1 MANSLMDQIK
11 QLREETGAGVM
22 DAKQALEAAG
32 GDYSKALEELK
43 AKGLA
48 RAAKKAERTTQSGLV
63 YAYIHGE
70 GQIGAFIELNCET
83 SFVAKTDEYKRLA
96 HEICLQIV
104 SMAPESVEA
113 LLSQEYIRDTKKTIQ
128 DLISELISKTGENI
142 TLRRFTRYQ
151 LGEE

>member
-1 MANSLMDQIK
+1 MDQIK

-32 GDYSKALEELK
+32 GNYQKALEELK
-43 AKGLA
+43 AKGIA
-48 RAAKKAERTTQSGLV
+48 RAAKKADRTTQSGTI
-63 YAYIHGE
+63 YAYVHGE
-70 GQIGAFIELNCET
+70 GQMGAMIELNCET
-83 SFVAKTDEYKRLA
+83 SFVAKTDEFKKLA

-104 SMAPESVEA
+104 SMNPENVDQ
-113 LLSQEYIRDTKKTIQ
+113 LLSQEYIRDSKKTIK
-128 DLISELISKTGENI
+128 DLISELISKTGENM